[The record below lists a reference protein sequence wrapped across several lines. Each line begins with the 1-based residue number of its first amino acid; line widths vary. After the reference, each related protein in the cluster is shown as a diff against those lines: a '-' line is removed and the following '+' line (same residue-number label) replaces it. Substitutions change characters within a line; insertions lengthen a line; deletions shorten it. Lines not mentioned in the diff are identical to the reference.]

1 MMRWR
6 INTLMGQLRDIDPKA
21 AEYREISRSTGVSV
35 STIFLL
41 GRGTS
46 KRTDLDVI
54 DNLLKFFSEKLERQL
69 TTQDLLEFTPDNKEV
84 KAKTNTTTK

>member
-6 INTLMGQLRDIDPKA
+6 INTLIGQLRDIDPKA
-21 AEYREISRSTGVSV
+21 AEYREIHAQTGISV

-46 KRTDLDVI
+46 KRADLEVI
-54 DNLLKFFSEKLERQL
+54 NSLLTFFSEKLNKQL
-69 TTQDLLEFTPDNKEV
+69 TTQDLLEFTIDK
-84 KAKTNTTTK
+84 K